1 MLIQNQ
7 IHRTLSEPDSLSRVG
22 RILSEADGESR
33 SAIGRRVCEAFG
45 FSDGRGRPQLAGCMK
60 ALRSLEAVGGL
71 RLPAPRCGRPPSAA
85 RRVAGAVPAAVSVP
99 GELSGIGDVAVLLAE
114 SDGQRRIWSALMA
127 DEHPHGMATFAG
139 CQLRYLVSSS
149 HGWLSAVGFSASAL
163 CLSARDRWMG
173 WSSGQRR
180 DHLHRVVCLSRF
192 LIRPGVRCTN
202 LASHVL
208 GRVLRRLPGDFEARY
223 GFCPWLVETF
233 VEPGQDGT
241 SLRAANFL
249 RIGQT
254 AGRGRQDRRNAH
266 AETVKTVYMYPLAPD
281 WRRRLDVPFVD
292 HAPVLQPGD
301 GLNSAT
307 WAAMEFGGASLG
319 DKRLSA
325 RLVRSAAL
333 LAEYPGRAICGNA
346 ASDRR
351 AVDGFYRFIEQ
362 PQASAVTVENILA
375 PHRARSIQRMRSQRT
390 VLAIQDGTDLNF
402 ARRPHCE
409 GLGIIGHNQTAAQ
422 TLGLHLHLTLA
433 VNGEGLPLGVLR
445 CGLEAPVPGK
455 VVRRERTDGK
465 KSKRWLDGFADIVAA
480 SRELSGRTR
489 VVSVMDREADFFEL
503 FDAQRRS
510 ARVEV
515 LVRARHDRRLDGKE
529 GKLFGKM
536 RKGEADGLVDVAID
550 RLTERKKTAG
560 KKARPAR
567 SKRLARCEVRFRKL
581 ILPATVPNALPVSL
595 SAVHVVETAPP
606 EGEVAVQWHLLTSLP
621 IESLDAARE
630 AVAFYL
636 QRWRVEDY
644 FRVLKSGCRV
654 EFLAFR
660 TAERLQRAI
669 AINSVIAWRIMLMTL
684 LGRQVPDCDPEL
696 MFTDHE
702 LAFLR
707 DYAIECTLPAP
718 KSLGTAAR
726 LVAVLGGYQN
736 RKHDP
741 DPGNQIMWRGYE
753 RLSAATL
760 GHRIAGKHSV
770 ANALDEHPESLC
782 PVLDD
787 AKG

>member
-1 MLIQNQ
+1 M
-7 IHRTLSEPDSLSRVG
+7 
-22 RILSEADGESR
+22 
-33 SAIGRRVCEAFG
+33 
-45 FSDGRGRPQLAGCMK
+45 
-60 ALRSLEAVGGL
+60 
-71 RLPAPRCGRPPSAA
+71 
-85 RRVAGAVPAAVSVP
+85 
-99 GELSGIGDVAVLLAE
+99 
-114 SDGQRRIWSALMA
+114 
-127 DEHPHGMATFAG
+127 
-139 CQLRYLVSSS
+139 
-149 HGWLSAVGFSASAL
+149 
-163 CLSARDRWMG
+163 
-173 WSSGQRR
+173 
-180 DHLHRVVCLSRF
+180 
-192 LIRPGVRCTN
+192 
-202 LASHVL
+202 
-208 GRVLRRLPGDFEARY
+208 
-223 GFCPWLVETF
+223 
-233 VEPGQDGT
+233 EPGQDGT

-581 ILPATVPNALPVSL
+581 TLPATVPNALPVSL

-606 EGEVAVQWHLLTSLP
+606 EGEVAVQ
-621 IESLDAARE
+621 
-630 AVAFYL
+630 
-636 QRWRVEDY
+636 
-644 FRVLKSGCRV
+644 
-654 EFLAFR
+654 
-660 TAERLQRAI
+660 
-669 AINSVIAWRIMLMTL
+669 
-684 LGRQVPDCDPEL
+684 
-696 MFTDHE
+696 
-702 LAFLR
+702 
-707 DYAIECTLPAP
+707 
-718 KSLGTAAR
+718 
-726 LVAVLGGYQN
+726 
-736 RKHDP
+736 
-741 DPGNQIMWRGYE
+741 
-753 RLSAATL
+753 
-760 GHRIAGKHSV
+760 
-770 ANALDEHPESLC
+770 
-782 PVLDD
+782 
-787 AKG
+787 